1 MKWID
6 AVEKARA
13 EGFDEIANDD
23 DLPAGARADSLY
35 WSRAFFTQGVSPYE
49 PSQRVR
55 RAVHRATASTPD
67 LVRHEYEA
75 SALRL
80 TVTEGRS
87 FTLIVIARES
97 LDILALPEAERPNA
111 VARAAAALF
120 HADCVDGRC
129 FQVPE
134 DLAEGVFFSTN
145 PGADPRLLGAWKDRI
160 DGGIRGGELFFLLY
174 KRLSWMTGW
183 LNGSEWLG
191 PGQAVMPSRPSRRR
205 GRR

>member
-6 AVEKARA
+6 AVEKAGA
-13 EGFDEIANDD
+13 EGFDEIANTD

-35 WSRAFFTQGVSPYE
+35 WSRAFFTPGVGPYE

-55 RAVHRATASTPD
+55 RAVHRATVSTPD

-75 SALRL
+75 SGLRL

-87 FTLIVIARES
+87 FSLIVIARES
-97 LDILALPEAERPNA
+97 LDILALTEAERRNA

-120 HADCVDGRC
+120 HADCVAGRC
-129 FQVPE
+129 FRLPE
-134 DLAEGVFFSTN
+134 TLAEGVFFSTN
-145 PGADPRLLGAWKDRI
+145 PGADPRLLGAWQDRI
-160 DGGIRGGELFFLLY
+160 DGGIRAGELFFLLY
-174 KRLSWMTGW
+174 KRLSWIAGW

-191 PGQAVMPSRPSRRR
+191 PGQSALLSRPAGQRSRR
-205 GRR
+205 